1 MRWRRAAP
9 IAALLVLAAGCGS
22 SDPPSVDPATTSG
35 TAVGSA
41 APQALAFS
49 APAVGG
55 GTIDVSTYAGRAVA
69 FWFWA
74 PY

>member
-1 MRWRRAAP
+1 MKWRRAAP
-9 IAALLVLAAGCGS
+9 ITALLVLAAGCGS
-22 SDPPSVDPATTSG
+22 SDPPSVAPSTPPA

-41 APQALAFS
+41 VPEALAFS

-55 GTIDVSTYAGRAVA
+55 GTIDVGAYAGRTVA